1 MRITTGM
8 IFEKNLSLLQKQNS
22 KMADASAQ
30 LSTGRRVLS
39 PSDDPVASARALE
52 VSQSQ
57 SVNKNYE
64 NNQGYA
70 SDALSLVDSKLSA
83 ATDLVAY
90 VRTRAV
96 EAGNGAYGSAELK
109 AIASDLSQQFSG
121 LQSIANSQDSTGE
134 YIFGGLR
141 SNVQPFAGTLANGVS
156 YQGDQGARTLQIS
169 SARELPITSSGDEIF
184 NTIRAPAGSA
194 YALSNPNNTGS
205 ALPTAMNVG
214 SSYNGHAYSIAVGA
228 GPSYTFYDETA
239 DPSHASPITPTV
251 STSGS
256 DTTLSI
262 SGVSM
267 TLNGTPATGDK
278 YSVSTVAS
286 TFDVLGNFV
295 KALGSGNNA
304 AARFSA
310 TQTIAGMDATQNSI
324 SQVQAGVGSRMVEV
338 ETQQSISGD
347 LGLQYSNTMSRLQ
360 DADYAKSISDLTQ
373 QKTYLEAS
381 QQAFLKV
388 SNLSLFNYLN

>member
-1 MRITTGM
+1 
-8 IFEKNLSLLQKQNS
+8 
-22 KMADASAQ
+22 
-30 LSTGRRVLS
+30 
-39 PSDDPVASARALE
+39 
-52 VSQSQ
+52 
-57 SVNKNYE
+57 
-64 NNQGYA
+64 
-70 SDALSLVDSKLSA
+70 
-83 ATDLVAY
+83 
-90 VRTRAV
+90 
-96 EAGNGAYGSAELK
+96 
-109 AIASDLSQQFSG
+109 
-121 LQSIANSQDSTGE
+121 
-134 YIFGGLR
+134 
-141 SNVQPFAGTLANGVS
+141 
-156 YQGDQGARTLQIS
+156 
-169 SARELPITSSGDEIF
+169 
-184 NTIRAPAGSA
+184 
-194 YALSNPNNTGS
+194 
-205 ALPTAMNVG
+205 LPTAMNVG

-310 TQTIAGMDATQNSI
+310 TQTIAGMDGTQNSI

-338 ETQQSISGD
+338 DTQKSISGD